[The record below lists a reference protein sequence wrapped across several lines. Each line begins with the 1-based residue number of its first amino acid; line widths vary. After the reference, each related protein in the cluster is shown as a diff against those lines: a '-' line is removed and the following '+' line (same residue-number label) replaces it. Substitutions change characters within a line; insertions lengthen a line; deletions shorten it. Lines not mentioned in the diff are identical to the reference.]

1 MINRIKATL
10 YTFVCVTTCIVFAAA
25 LFTTV
30 FGTGEVVRADL
41 LWQILIVSGLCS
53 LGTMIYPDY
62 EVTRRRAVFLTVL
75 HYIIVNL
82 VVLGGGILFGWFDA
96 NNLSMVLL
104 MLLLIMVI
112 YFVVAVVLWKRATDM
127 ANLMN
132 ERLSEYQNR
141 NEKEK

>member
-30 FGTGEVVRADL
+30 FWKEASIGNEM
-41 LWQILIVSGLCS
+41 LWQILIVSALCS

-62 EVTRRRAVFLTVL
+62 EVTKRRAVFLTVL
-75 HYIIVNL
+75 HYIIVNV

-96 NNLSMVLL
+96 DNLLMVLV
-104 MLLLIMVI
+104 MLLLIAVI
-112 YFVVAVVLWKRATDM
+112 YFLVAMIMWKRAADV
-127 ANLMN
+127 AIIMN
-132 ERLSEYQNR
+132 EKLAEYQSR
-141 NEKEK
+141 KK